1 MSTTSLERCDVTSV
15 AFFSRLAAAQVMWQK
30 GHRWSS
36 GGPTEEKHDNEPAD
50 TMVIVMRAIALG
62 SAGWVAEN
70 GKAIVNGNP
79 SVEPGYLQDPTRF
92 STLRSALSVPLPG
105 IDGTMGMVTLYHS
118 GAVERGRETP
128 SSSVGQC
135 GSRHYALR
143 RSLGRQRLRFPPFD
157 PIREVG
163 VRTDMPSVRSTDEA
177 GPRIISR
184 NATYRQRCCTLVPH
198 VCQADLWLELMP

>member
-1 MSTTSLERCDVTSV
+1 MTSV

-105 IDGTMGMVTLYHS
+105 IDGTMGVVTLYHS

-143 RSLGRQRLRFPPFD
+143 RSSGRQRVEVRAVRFGS
-157 PIREVG
+157 RG
-163 VRTDMPSVRSTDEA
+163 
-177 GPRIISR
+177 R
-184 NATYRQRCCTLVPH
+184 NARGLRALQRRLHGRRRASLCH
-198 VCQADLWLELMP
+198 VGARYAVAPRDRSPD